1 MMSETPNTKPTL
13 HVRFTDSVLVSRREW
28 IDGEPREIPE
38 AEWNARVRI
47 EELEKA
53 LRAMIEIFDA
63 EDARKSMADDFVY
76 RARDTNT
83 NHAVDAARKA
93 LNGGK

>member
-1 MMSETPNTKPTL
+1 MSETPNTKPTL

-47 EELEKA
+47 EALERRLASYARAVVRMCCITTKTQCETCECRKTCEP
-53 LRAMIEIFDA
+53 LRDSLGLGE
-63 EDARKSMADDFVY
+63 
-76 RARDTNT
+76 
-83 NHAVDAARKA
+83 
-93 LNGGK
+93 